1 MPFKPGVIEEKLQSK
16 FLFVF
21 ESDKK
26 KHRNYVLRLDG
37 LPPVRTHVSH
47 SRDEIRDKLLGAIA
61 RELHVDCGYFKGMIS
76 CNHTQAEY
84 YQRLRATLKSIC
96 KAS

>member
-1 MPFKPGVIEEKLQSK
+1 MPFKPGVIEEKLQVK
-16 FLFVF
+16 FRFVF

-26 KHRNYVLRLDG
+26 KHRNYVLQLDG

-47 SRDEIRDKLLGAIA
+47 SREEIRDKLLGVIA
-61 RELHVDCGYFKGMIS
+61 RELRVDCSYFKGMIS

-84 YQRLRATLKSIC
+84 HQRLRAVFESVH